1 MLIFQGV
8 ITIVSKEGI
17 LNLHLHLHNEA
28 SILEEKRAPSYFISL
43 HLNLATLYIQ
53 LDGCFQ
59 K

>member
-17 LNLHLHLHNEA
+17 LNLHLHNEA